1 MRKLTILFGL
11 MLISVISMAQDIPA
25 AILKLHKAGEK
36 VECSFEEAEVMPK
49 LKKET
54 KKAGKLLFQAPE
66 TLQMTYTNP
75 EGDYKK
81 IGPGEFT
88 ICQAGKVQKLP
99 IKNEES
105 RIAILRKTLLLAMAG
120 KVQEVADLNKAAVSC
135 AEKSGQYICTLT
147 NEAKAGV
154 NLLELIYD
162 KKSGALVS
170 LRLQEANGNYT
181 VYSTK

>member
-1 MRKLTILFGL
+1 MKKLSILLGV
-11 MLISVISMAQDIPA
+11 MLISVMGIAQDIPA

-36 VECSFEEAEVMPK
+36 VECSFQEAEVMPK

-54 KKAGKLLFQAPE
+54 KKAGKLVFEAPE
-66 TLQMTYTNP
+66 TLKMTYTDP
-75 EGDYKK
+75 EGDYKH
-81 IGPGEFT
+81 IGPNEFT

-99 IKNEES
+99 IKNAES

-120 KVQEVADLNKAAVSC
+120 KVQEVADLNKAAIACV
-135 AEKSGQYICTLT
+135 EKGGQYICTLT
-147 NEAKAGV
+147 NQAKAGV

-162 KKSGALVS
+162 KKSGALIS